1 VTNEEGL
8 VYLLSTAALERMKK
22 KEPDVAADFYEF
34 MVRVL
39 AERVV
44 NSNKIIRT
52 LSE

>member
-1 VTNEEGL
+1 
-8 VYLLSTAALERMKK
+8 MKN

-34 MVRVL
+34 MVRIL

-44 NSNKIIRT
+44 NCSKTIRT

>member
-1 VTNEEGL
+1 
-8 VYLLSTAALERMKK
+8 MKD